1 MLSRVALVEQWRA
14 ILDGLPDDWQ
24 VARLRLTL
32 IDRTRAERAAALLGP
47 ANAGL
52 YANFVTFQVARGG
65 GGTSPHLAQRLLAQL
80 DAERIDGSLKLIGVD
95 EAAAGAPAG
104 ARLEL
109 AQQWELLMSEL
120 PEDWSDLYAEVVL
133 ASSDYL
139 EPGALLLAPANP
151 TRVPGRLAFRFRVAR
166 RFGYGASPNMTHRC
180 FERLDAESIR
190 GTVRVLWALSDTRP
204 VYTQG
209 PVWYVG
215 GRAV

>member
-1 MLSRVALVEQWRA
+1 MLSRMALVEQWRA
-14 ILDGLPDDWQ
+14 IMDGLPEDWQ
-24 VARLRLTL
+24 AARLRLTL
-32 IDRTRAERAAALLGP
+32 IDRPRAERAAARLGP

-52 YANFVTFQVARGG
+52 YANFVTFQVARRG

-95 EAAAGAPAG
+95 QATAEAPAG
-104 ARLEL
+104 TRIEL
-109 AQQWELLMSEL
+109 ARQWELLMSEL
-120 PEDWSDLYAEVVL
+120 PEDWSDLYAEVIL
-133 ASSDYL
+133 ESSDYL

-151 TRVPGRLAFRFRVAR
+151 ARVPGRLAFRFRVAR

-215 GRAV
+215 GRSV